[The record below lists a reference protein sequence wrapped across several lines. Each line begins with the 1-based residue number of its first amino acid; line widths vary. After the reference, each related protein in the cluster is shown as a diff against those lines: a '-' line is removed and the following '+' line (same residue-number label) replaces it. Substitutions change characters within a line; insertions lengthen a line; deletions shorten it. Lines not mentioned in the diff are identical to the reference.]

1 MAMWGGRFSENTS
14 KDVADYSE
22 SISFD
27 KRLYKYDIQGSKAHA
42 AMLGSAGI
50 IPVKTAE
57 MICVE
62 LDNILERIEKGEF
75 EFKTELEDIH
85 MNIESAL
92 IAKLGDEGARDRRA
106 HV

>member
-42 AMLGSAGI
+42 TMLGGAGI
-50 IPVKTAE
+50 IPEATAK
-57 MICVE
+57 MICEATVY
-62 LDNILERIEKGEF
+62 N
-75 EFKTELEDIH
+75 
-85 MNIESAL
+85 
-92 IAKLGDEGARDRRA
+92 AKNCYGTLTCKIVCRK
-106 HV
+106 

>member
-42 AMLGSAGI
+42 TMLGSAGI
-50 IPVKTAE
+50 IPEATAK
-57 MICVE
+57 MICEE
-62 LDNILERIEKGEF
+62 LDNILERIEKGDF
-75 EFKTELEDIH
+75 EIFKGILQQKLSFKFKTKGGNRI
-85 MNIESAL
+85 
-92 IAKLGDEGARDRRA
+92 
-106 HV
+106 